1 MSHNQPPS
9 SSGKLWAGRFATP
22 TADLV
27 DAINASIDFDQRMW
41 DQDIRGSLAWAR
53 GLGAAGVISADDV
66 RAIEQGLEQIR
77 REIASGQFTFRRDRE
92 DIHMNIEAVLRERI
106 GDAGARLH
114 TGRSR
119 NDQVCTDLRLYLR
132 DQIDALQA
140 HLATLL
146 ELLATAAEKNAESVI
161 PGYTHLQRAQPIT
174 LGYHFMAWAWCL
186 YEDLERLRFARRQ
199 TNRSPLGS
207 AALAGSAYPVD
218 RQAIARDLGFD
229 EALPNGMMATADR
242 GFVLDT
248 LHALAT
254 VAVHLSRIGEEIIL
268 WNSQEF
274 MRIQLPDA
282 WATGSSIMPQKKN
295 PDVAELL
302 RGKCARVLSA
312 YQTLAVVQKGLPF
325 AYNKDLQEDKEPVF
339 DALDQASLMVRAL
352 TGMLA
357 ESEFR
362 MPAEQDVAGRG
373 HLLATELADY
383 LARKGIPFRDAH
395 EAVGKVVKL
404 AEDSG
409 KTLRDLTLGQYQSI
423 HSGFAQDLYDHLTSA
438 AAIARRDVYGGTAPA
453 RVRESA
459 ALLRQKLSA

>member
-1 MSHNQPPS
+1 MSDS
-9 SSGKLWAGRFATP
+9 TSTARGKLWAGRFATP

-41 DQDIRGSLAWAR
+41 AQDIRGSLAWAR
-53 GLGAAGVISADDV
+53 GLAAAGVISAADLQ
-66 RAIEQGLEQIR
+66 AIDSGLEQIR
-77 REIASGQFTFRRDRE
+77 ADIAAGKFTFRRDRE

-119 NDQVCTDLRLYLR
+119 NDQVCTDLRLYVR
-132 DQIDALQA
+132 DQIDALQT

-146 ELLATAAEKNAESVI
+146 ELLAAAADKHAASVI

-186 YEDLERLRFARRQ
+186 YEDRERLTFARRQ
-199 TNRSPLGS
+199 VNRSPLGS

-218 RQAIARDLGFD
+218 RQAIARDLGFED
-229 EALPNGMMATADR
+229 ALPNGMMATADR
-242 GFVLDT
+242 GFALDT
-248 LHALAT
+248 LHALSAL
-254 VAVHLSRIGEEIIL
+254 AVHLSRIGEEIIL

-302 RGKCARVLSA
+302 RGKSARVLGA

-362 MPAEQDVAGRG
+362 IPTDDDVAGRG

-395 EAVGKVVKL
+395 EAVGKAVKL

-409 KTLRDLTLGQYQSI
+409 KTLRELTLAQYQDI
-423 HSGFAQDLYDHLTSA
+423 HGGFAQDLYDSLTCA
-438 AAIARRDVYGGTAPA
+438 AAIARRDVFGGTAPG

-459 ALLRQKLSA
+459 TLLRHRLKQ